1 MPITADWVDESKTLI
16 QCRFQD
22 PWTIEQ
28 LIEAR
33 RSWHRMIK
41 SVDGQVPI
49 VLDMSESHAVPDG
62 ALRHLAA
69 IHRTPHPRQGPL
81 YVLGLNPEYEK
92 LSPFVFCCEDSD
104 ERPVQ
109 LVDSIASILN
119 S

>member
-41 SVDGQVPI
+41 SVDSQVSI
-49 VLDMSESHAVPDG
+49 VLDMSESHRVPDG

-92 LSPFVFCCEDSD
+92 LSPFVFCREDSD
-104 ERPVQ
+104 EKPVQ